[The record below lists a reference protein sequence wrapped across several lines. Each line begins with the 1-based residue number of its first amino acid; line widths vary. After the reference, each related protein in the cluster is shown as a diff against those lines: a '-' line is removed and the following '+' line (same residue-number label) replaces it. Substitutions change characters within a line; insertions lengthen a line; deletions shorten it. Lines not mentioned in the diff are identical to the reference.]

1 MSSMSVASK
10 RQAGFWL
17 PSASLGKALL
27 LSLLLAALTFGAAFI
42 RPETNWDAL
51 TYSALAKEFRGE
63 EGHLT
68 AYREMKERVAPEIYA
83 AFTAGPYRE
92 KMEQDGAYFAANLP
106 FYASKPAY
114 IAAIGLI
121 GGIAGSDFWAM
132 SFVSGLSTALAI
144 IISFFAARMLLP
156 ADKLLIVPIAW
167 VVGLGLKIATL
178 FTPDAMAI
186 CLQMLFLLVWLKR
199 KDGPVQMAL
208 LVAVAMAW
216 VATRANALL
225 FIVILCFVETV
236 LDRFA
241 RATLIRTAALVAG
254 ALAVYLAV
262 VKATGNHGQLVL
274 FNFVFVDK
282 PDGLAFPNSAFLPV
296 DYLRAIVFGLFEA
309 VTGYPEFI
317 LCALALCWLVLQLG
331 QPLLRG
337 EEPADHETLVLAAA
351 MLLALGAHFALYPA
365 AWERFF
371 VGYYVTTILLLART
385 LIGAPPLLRAG

>member
-1 MSSMSVASK
+1 MSSMSVPSK

-17 PSASLGKALL
+17 PSASLGTALV
-27 LSLLLAALTFGAAFI
+27 LSLLLAALAFGAAFI
-42 RPETNWDAL
+42 RPENNWDAL

-63 EGHLT
+63 EGHVA
-68 AYREMKERVAPEIYA
+68 AYRDMKERVAPEIYRIY
-83 AFTAGPYRE
+83 TAGPYRE
-92 KMEQDGAYFAANLP
+92 KMEQDEAYFAANLP

-121 GGIAGSDFWAM
+121 GGLAGSDFWAM

-167 VVGLGLKIATL
+167 IVGLGLKIATL

-186 CLQMLFLLVWLKR
+186 CLQMLFLLVWLRR

-208 LVAVAMAW
+208 LVAVSTAW

-225 FIVILCFVETV
+225 FIVILCFVEVV

-241 RATLIRTAALVAG
+241 RATLVRAAVLVAG
-254 ALAVYLAV
+254 AVAVYLAV
-262 VKATGNHGQLVL
+262 VASTGNHGQLVL

-282 PDGLAFPNSAFLPV
+282 PDGLAFPNTAFQPV
-296 DYLRAIVFGLFEA
+296 DYVRAIIFGLFEA

-317 LCALALCWLVLQLG
+317 LCALTLGWLVLQLG
-331 QPLLRG
+331 RPLLYG
-337 EEPADHETLVLAAA
+337 EEPEDRETLVLAAA
-351 MLLALGAHFALYPA
+351 MLLALAAHFVLYPA

-385 LIGAPPLLRAG
+385 LIGAPQLRAG